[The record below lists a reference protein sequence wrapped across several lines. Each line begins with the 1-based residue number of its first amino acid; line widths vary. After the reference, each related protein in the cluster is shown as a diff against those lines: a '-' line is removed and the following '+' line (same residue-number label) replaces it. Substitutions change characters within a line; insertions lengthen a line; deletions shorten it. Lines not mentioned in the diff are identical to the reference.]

1 MLVTCK
7 VAEDPPVQK
16 NDLGALASGAKEMER
31 EFASHRIKILLP
43 NTSIQNFDERGEGK
57 DGSSDPV
64 SAHSALKLLRIFTVA
79 RL

>member
-1 MLVTCK
+1 MALVTRK

-43 NTSIQNFDERGEGK
+43 NTSIQNFDERGKGK
-57 DGSSDPV
+57 MAFQIRFPPIP
-64 SAHSALKLLRIFTVA
+64 R
-79 RL
+79 